1 MLIRIQKVGP
11 EGILGARAV
20 VKRGGSWTVDLPK
33 RVSELCGFEREPKGS
48 YSFIFVHLGD
58 EALMLIPFKDM
69 VNPKTIYDRLKTLG
83 LADFLSPVD
92 IEKALKE
99 LAEE

>member
-1 MLIRIQKVGP
+1 MPLRIQNIKP

-33 RVSELCGFEREPKGS
+33 KVSEICGFEEAPKGS

-58 EALMLIPFKDM
+58 EALMLIPFRDM
-69 VNPKTIYDRLKTLG
+69 VNPKTIHDRLKSYG

-92 IEKALKE
+92 VEKMLKE